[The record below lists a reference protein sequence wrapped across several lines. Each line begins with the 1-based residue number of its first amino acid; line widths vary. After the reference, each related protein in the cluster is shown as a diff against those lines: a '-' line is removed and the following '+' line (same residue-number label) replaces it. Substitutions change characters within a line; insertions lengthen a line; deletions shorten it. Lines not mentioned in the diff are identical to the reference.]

1 MMANFK
7 KFGVAVAVA
16 SALGAAGAAQATTL
30 GAPADALLVPF
41 VFAGANAKGVVT
53 NTLVGVTVG
62 DPNRANP
69 GQFLDLST
77 VTPPVV
83 GVGTLS
89 PLANKYRSNTDGSRT
104 PYCNADGQLHWFF
117 FDIDSNEVAD
127 GVIPVTC
134 EDFVR
139 IDWNFLVK
147 GNGTTAA
154 PGFPS
159 AENVPGYMVIADDR
173 SGSAVPRRDSGLIL
187 YGAAYQITGEWK
199 TEAFIPLVPLV
210 DRADGLAGDEV
221 TRSGSFVTNVNPV
234 TAGILLPSPG
244 TGASASNGVPG
255 SSGNNTSRFSLRYV
269 ADPASTTFPTAT
281 TMVLWFPDL
290 GYGDKIRQR
299 TNILVF
305 NTEEG
310 AVSAVADLPH
320 ELNLVQVDP
329 TADPKKP
336 KAPHTTVIRDGLTH
350 TESDRSGVTAV
361 GSAVNTGYVLF
372 DIKDYYNT
380 ATVVVD
386 GNSISQQNVVT
397 PVEGSR
403 AGFAFSLISVSSSSN
418 VQSELAHERGLVNRP

>member
-1 MMANFK
+1 MANFK
-7 KFGVAVAVA
+7 KIGVAVAVA

-41 VFAGANAKGVVT
+41 VFAGTNAKGVVT
-53 NTLVGVTVG
+53 NTLIGVTVA

-69 GQFLDLST
+69 SQFEDLSAT
-77 VTPPVV
+77 TGAI

-89 PLANKYRSNTDGSRT
+89 PLATKYATGAFPSGT
-104 PYCNADGQLHWFF
+104 PYCNSSGQIHWFF

-159 AENVPGYMVIADDR
+159 AENLPGYMVIADDR
-173 SGSAVPRRDSGLIL
+173 NGSARAGGLIL
-187 YGAAYQITGEWK
+187 YGASYQIQGDWK

-210 DRADGLAGDEV
+210 DRADGAAGDEV

-290 GYGDKIRQR
+290 GYGDKVRQR

>member
-234 TAGILLPSPG
+234 TAGILLPSPN
-244 TGASASNGVPG
+244 TITNGF
-255 SSGNNTSRFSLRYV
+255 NTSRFSLRYV

-329 TADPKKP
+329 AGDPKKP
-336 KAPHTTVIRDGLTH
+336 KAPHTSVIRDGLRH
-350 TESDRSGVTAV
+350 TESDRAGVTAV
-361 GSAVNTGYVLF
+361 GSAVNTGFILF
-372 DIKDYYNT
+372 DIKDYYG
-380 ATVVVD
+380 AIDVVVD
-386 GNSISQQNVVT
+386 GNTITQANT
-397 PVEGSR
+397 LTTTEGSR
-403 AGFAFSLISVSSSSN
+403 AGFAFSMIEVSSSSN
-418 VQSELAHERGLVNRP
+418 VQSELAHERGLVFRP

>member
-7 KFGVAVAVA
+7 KFGVAAAVA

-41 VFAGANAKGVVT
+41 VFAGTNARGVVT
-53 NTLVGVTVG
+53 NTLIGVTVA

-69 GQFLDLST
+69 SQFEDLS
-77 VTPPVV
+77 VTTGTI

-89 PLANKYRSNTDGSRT
+89 PLATKYSLGTFPSGT
-104 PYCNADGQLHWFF
+104 PYCNTNGQLHWFF

-127 GVIPVTC
+127 GTIPVTC

-139 IDWNFLVK
+139 IDWNFLVT
-147 GNGTTAA
+147 GNGTPAA

-159 AENVPGYMVIADDR
+159 AANLPGYMVIADDR
-173 SGSAVPRRDSGLIL
+173 NGSARASGLVL
-187 YGAAYQITGEWK
+187 YGAAYQIQGDWR

-210 DRADGLAGDEV
+210 DRVDGAAGDEV
-221 TRSGSFVTNVNPV
+221 TRSGSFVSNVNPV

-244 TGASASNGVPG
+244 TGASASNGVPAG
-255 SSGNNTSRFSLRYV
+255 VGNNTSRFSLRYV
-269 ADPASTTFPTAT
+269 ADTASTTFPTAT
-281 TMVLWFPDL
+281 TMVIWFPDL
-290 GYGDKIRQR
+290 GYGDRIRQR

-305 NTEEG
+305 NTEET
-310 AVSAVADLPH
+310 AVSATVDLPH

-329 TADPKKP
+329 DANPNKP
-336 KAPHTTVIRDGLTH
+336 SAPHTTVLRDGLRH
-350 TESDRSGVTAV
+350 TEADRAGVTAV
-361 GSAVNTGYVLF
+361 GNAVNTGFVLF
-372 DIKDYYNT
+372 DVKDYYGS

-386 GNSISQQNVVT
+386 GNSVSQQNQLT
-397 PVEGSR
+397 PGEGSR
-403 AGFAFSLISVSSSSN
+403 AGFAFSMISVSSSSN

>member
-1 MMANFK
+1 MANFK

-41 VFAGANAKGVVT
+41 VFAGTNAKGVVT
-53 NTLVGVTVG
+53 NTLIGVTVA

-69 GQFLDLST
+69 SQFEDLSAT
-77 VTPPVV
+77 TGAI

-89 PLANKYRSNTDGSRT
+89 PLATKYATGAFPSGT
-104 PYCNADGQLHWFF
+104 PYCNSSGQIHWFF

-159 AENVPGYMVIADDR
+159 AENLPGYMVIADDR
-173 SGSAVPRRDSGLIL
+173 NGSARAGGLIL
-187 YGAAYQITGEWK
+187 YGASYQIQGDWK

-210 DRADGLAGDEV
+210 DRADGAAGDEV

-269 ADPASTTFPTAT
+269 ADPASTTFPTTT

-350 TESDRSGVTAV
+350 TEADRKGVTAV
-361 GSAVNTGYVLF
+361 GDAVNTGYVLF
-372 DIKDYYNT
+372 DIKDYYDN

>member
-7 KFGVAVAVA
+7 KIGVAVAVA

-41 VFAGANAKGVVT
+41 VFAGTNAKGVVT
-53 NTLVGVTVG
+53 NTLVGVTVA

-69 GQFLDLST
+69 SQFEDLSAT
-77 VTPPVV
+77 TGAI

-89 PLANKYRSNTDGSRT
+89 PLATKYATGAFPSGT
-104 PYCNADGQLHWFF
+104 PYCNSSGQIHWFF

-159 AENVPGYMVIADDR
+159 AENLPGYMVIADDR
-173 SGSAVPRRDSGLIL
+173 NGSARAGGLIL
-187 YGAAYQITGEWK
+187 YGASYQIQGDWK

-210 DRADGLAGDEV
+210 DRADGAAGDEV

>member
-7 KFGVAVAVA
+7 KLGVAAAVA

-41 VFAGANAKGVVT
+41 VFAGTNARGVVT
-53 NTLVGVTVG
+53 NTLIGVTVG
-62 DPNRANP
+62 DPGRANP
-69 GQFLDLST
+69 SQFEDLSAT
-77 VTPPVV
+77 TGAI

-89 PLANKYRSNTDGSRT
+89 PYATKWVGGTIGGT
-104 PYCNADGQLHWFF
+104 PYCNSSGQIHWFF
-117 FDIDSNEVAD
+117 FDIDSNEVAN
-127 GVIPVTC
+127 GTIPVTC

-139 IDWNFLVK
+139 IDWNFLVT

-159 AENVPGYMVIADDR
+159 AANLPGYMVIADDR
-173 SGSAVPRRDSGLIL
+173 NGSARASGLIL
-187 YGAAYQITGEWK
+187 YGAAYQIQGDWR

-210 DRADGLAGDEV
+210 DRADGTAGDEV
-221 TRSGSFVTNVNPV
+221 TRSGSFVSNVNPV

-244 TGASASNGVPG
+244 TGASASGGVPG
-255 SSGNNTSRFSLRYV
+255 GSGNNTSRFSLRYV

-290 GYGDKIRQR
+290 GYGDRIRQR

-305 NTEEG
+305 NTEET
-310 AVSAVADLPH
+310 AVSATVDIPH

-329 TADPKKP
+329 DANPARP
-336 KAPHTTVIRDGLTH
+336 AAPHTTVLRDGLRH
-350 TESDRSGVTAV
+350 TEADRAGVTAV
-361 GSAVNTGYVLF
+361 GNAVNTGFVLF
-372 DIKDYYNT
+372 DIKDYYDS

-386 GNSISQQNVVT
+386 GNSVTQQNALT

>member
-1 MMANFK
+1 MANFK
-7 KFGVAVAVA
+7 KLGVAAAVA

-41 VFAGANAKGVVT
+41 VIASTAKNANATVT
-53 NTLVGVTVG
+53 NTLIGVTVG

-69 GQFLDLST
+69 SQFEDLSAT
-77 VTPPVV
+77 TGVI

-89 PLANKYRSNTDGSRT
+89 PLATKYSAGAFPSGT
-104 PYCNADGQLHWFF
+104 PYCNTSGQLHWYF
-117 FDIDSNEVAD
+117 FDIESNEVAD
-127 GVIPVTC
+127 GTIPVTC

-139 IDWNFLVK
+139 IDWNFLVT

-159 AENVPGYMVIADDR
+159 AKDLPGYMVIADDR
-173 SGSAVPRRDSGLIL
+173 NGSARASGLIL
-187 YGAAYQITGEWK
+187 YGAAYQIQGDWK

-210 DRADGLAGDEV
+210 DRADGAAGDEV

-244 TGASASNGVPG
+244 TGASASGGVPG
-255 SSGNNTSRFSLRYV
+255 SAGNNTSRFSLRYV
-269 ADPASTTFPTAT
+269 ADPANKDFPTAT

-290 GYGDKIRQR
+290 GYGDRIRQR

-305 NTEEG
+305 NTEET
-310 AVSAVADLPH
+310 AVSATVDIPY

-329 TADPKKP
+329 DGDPKKP
-336 KAPHTTVIRDGLTH
+336 RPPHTTVLRDGLRH
-350 TESDRSGVTAV
+350 TEADRSGVTAV
-361 GSAVNTGYVLF
+361 GNAVNTGFVLF
-372 DIKDYYNT
+372 DVKDYYGS

-386 GNSISQQNVVT
+386 GNSVTQANSTT

-403 AGFAFSLISVSSSSN
+403 AGFAFSLISVASSN
-418 VQSELAHERGLVNRP
+418 NVQTELAHERGLVNRP

>member
-1 MMANFK
+1 
-7 KFGVAVAVA
+7 
-16 SALGAAGAAQATTL
+16 
-30 GAPADALLVPF
+30 
-41 VFAGANAKGVVT
+41 
-53 NTLVGVTVG
+53 
-62 DPNRANP
+62 
-69 GQFLDLST
+69 
-77 VTPPVV
+77 
-83 GVGTLS
+83 
-89 PLANKYRSNTDGSRT
+89 
-104 PYCNADGQLHWFF
+104 
-117 FDIDSNEVAD
+117 
-127 GVIPVTC
+127 
-134 EDFVR
+134 
-139 IDWNFLVK
+139 
-147 GNGTTAA
+147 
-154 PGFPS
+154 
-159 AENVPGYMVIADDR
+159 
-173 SGSAVPRRDSGLIL
+173 
-187 YGAAYQITGEWK
+187 
-199 TEAFIPLVPLV
+199 
-210 DRADGLAGDEV
+210 V

-329 TADPKKP
+329 AGDPKKP

>member
-41 VFAGANAKGVVT
+41 VFAGTNAKGVVT
-53 NTLVGVTVG
+53 NTLIGVTVA

-69 GQFLDLST
+69 SQFEDLSAT
-77 VTPPVV
+77 TGAI

-89 PLANKYRSNTDGSRT
+89 PLATKYASGAFPSGT
-104 PYCNADGQLHWFF
+104 PYCNSSGQIHWFF

-159 AENVPGYMVIADDR
+159 AENLPGYMVIADDR
-173 SGSAVPRRDSGLIL
+173 NGSARASGLIL
-187 YGAAYQITGEWK
+187 YGASYQIQGDWK

-210 DRADGLAGDEV
+210 DRADGAAGDEV

-329 TADPKKP
+329 AGDPKKP
-336 KAPHTTVIRDGLTH
+336 RAPHTTVLRDGLTH
-350 TESDRSGVTAV
+350 TESDRAGVTAV

-372 DIKDYYNT
+372 DIKDYYNN

-386 GNSISQQNVVT
+386 GNSVSQQNVVT

-403 AGFAFSLISVSSSSN
+403 AGFAFSLIEVSSSSN

>member
-1 MMANFK
+1 MANFK
-7 KFGVAVAVA
+7 KFGVAAAVA

-41 VFAGANAKGVVT
+41 VFAGPNARGVVT
-53 NTLVGVTVG
+53 NTLIGVTVG

-69 GQFLDLST
+69 SQFLDLST
-77 VTPPVV
+77 VTPPVI

-89 PLANKYRSNTDGSRT
+89 PYATKFVDGEIGGT
-104 PYCNADGQLHWFF
+104 AYCNSSGQLHWYF
-117 FDIDSNEVAD
+117 FDIDSNEVAN
-127 GVIPVTC
+127 GTIPVTC

-139 IDWNFLVK
+139 IDWNFLVE

-159 AENVPGYMVIADDR
+159 ARNLPGYMVIADDR
-173 SGSAVPRRDSGLIL
+173 NGSSRDSGLIL
-187 YGAAYQITGEWK
+187 YGAAYQIQGDWK
-199 TEAFIPLVPLV
+199 TQAFIPLVPLV
-210 DRADGLAGDEV
+210 DRADGSAGDEV
-221 TRSGSFVTNVNPV
+221 IRSGSFVSNVNPV
-234 TAGILLPSPG
+234 TAGILLPSLG
-244 TGASASNGVPG
+244 TGATPGGTPGNGVPG
-255 SSGNNTSRFSLRYV
+255 SVGNNTSRFSLRYV
-269 ADPASTTFPTAT
+269 ADTASDTFPTAT

-290 GYGDKIRQR
+290 GYGDRIRQR

-310 AVSAVADLPH
+310 AVSATVDIPH

-329 TADPKKP
+329 DGDPAKP
-336 KAPHTTVIRDGLTH
+336 RAPHTAVLRDGLRH
-350 TESDRSGVTAV
+350 TEADRAGVTAV
-361 GSAVNTGYVLF
+361 GSAVNTGFVLF
-372 DIKDYYNT
+372 DIKDYYGS

-386 GNSISQQNVVT
+386 GNSKSQANSVT

-403 AGFAFSLISVSSSSN
+403 AGFAFSLINVGTSGN